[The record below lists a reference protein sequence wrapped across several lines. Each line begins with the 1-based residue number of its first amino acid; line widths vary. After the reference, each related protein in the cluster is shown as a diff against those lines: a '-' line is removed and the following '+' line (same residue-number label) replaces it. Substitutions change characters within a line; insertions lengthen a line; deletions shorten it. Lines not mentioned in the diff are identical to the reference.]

1 MFTTDINAAIEHAA
15 ATAYP
20 LFKFYDWKYALTP
33 QMDTNQL
40 VKTIRMLVESC
51 ERQAAEATDEERWIS
66 MASSGRFQVIR
77 LENDE
82 EGVSWE
88 ISLNLVTASEGE
100 KLDYAN

>member
-20 LFKFYDWKYALTP
+20 LFKFYDWKYAMTDR
-33 QMDTNQL
+33 MDTYQL

-51 ERQAAEATDEERWIS
+51 ERQAAESSDDDWLA

-77 LENDE
+77 REQE
-82 EGVSWE
+82 EDGITWE

-100 KLDYAN
+100 KLDYAE